1 VTNRE
6 KLIEEIT
13 ALSDRQLA
21 ELMLSGYEGLNPDR
35 ADFCLIVCEDCQAR
49 LGRVYRHDCGNEDCP
64 GMEIEWMRWPC
75 RRERIL
81 EVRT

>member
-21 ELMLSGYEGLNPDR
+21 ELMLSGYAGLNPER
-35 ADFCLIVCEDCQAR
+35 PDFGMILCEDCQAR
-49 LGRVYRHDCGNEDCP
+49 IGRVYQYDCGTEDCP
-64 GMEIEWMRWPC
+64 ESEADWMRWPC